1 MKIRSGFV
9 SNSSSASFI
18 VAVKKTD
25 PCPTCH
31 RSDENFLDLVET
43 IGNNS
48 GETYETTKL
57 NCRGSAAIWSKKEED
72 IIPYCGDEEKNR
84 LLVIKDK
91 LQEAEAKGY
100 EVGEVEI
107 SYGDSSTENIM
118 RGLKERNALVVMWS
132 DHYDVK
138 GIEL

>member
-1 MKIRSGFV
+1 MKYRSGFV

-18 VAVKKTD
+18 VAVKKLD
-25 PCPTCH
+25 ACPTCH

-57 NCRGSAAIWSKKEED
+57 RCRGSAAIWSEKEED
-72 IIPYCGDEEKNR
+72 IIPYCGDGEKNR
-84 LLVIKDK
+84 LLAMKERM
-91 LQEAEAKGY
+91 QEAEAKGY

-107 SYGDSSTENIM
+107 SYGDKTTDNIM
-118 RGLKERNALVVMWS
+118 RGLKERKALVVMWS

-138 GIEL
+138 DVEL